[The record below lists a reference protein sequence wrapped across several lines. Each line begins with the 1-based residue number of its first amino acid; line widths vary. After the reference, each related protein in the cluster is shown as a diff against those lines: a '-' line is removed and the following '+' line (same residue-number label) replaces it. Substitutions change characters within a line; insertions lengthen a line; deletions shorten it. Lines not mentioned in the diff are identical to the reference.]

1 MFPAYLIGSKA
12 TEYVFPA
19 VIYSPQY
26 PNRVNYR
33 DDIPLN
39 IYVDGAPEGSYVTF
53 SLISPSAWFD
63 RPEENVRV
71 RGGGFEM
78 KFNSSIKSPGSI
90 QDHSP
95 LVRSYP
101 NDREL
106 YPIFLRKYKGEFS

>member
-33 DDIPLN
+33 KNTPLN
-39 IYVDGAPEGSYVTF
+39 IYVAGVPEGSYVTF

-63 RPEENVRV
+63 RPEERV
-71 RGGGFEM
+71 IVGSTIM

-90 QDHSP
+90 QDRFP
-95 LVRSYP
+95 LVQSIP
-101 NDREL
+101 NDRDL
-106 YPIFLRKYKGEFS
+106 HPIFLLKYTGEFS